1 MKTKIVCT
9 LGPACSDP
17 AIIEQLILAGARILR
32 LNFSHGDASQFVGIV
47 RTIREVEERLGIPIA
62 VLQDLSGPKIRIGNL
77 DVPAIPFLHGDR
89 CLFGPSS
96 IPREEGEK
104 LPFIPFDREEILD
117 SIEIGDTLILADGTL
132 TFSVVGKAGGF
143 FVIEAKNAG
152 IVTSRKGVALPGKK
166 VKVPALTEKDKVDL
180 REGLA
185 LGVDAVALSF
195 VQSPEDVLDARAV
208 MQKAGRVV
216 PICAKLERQNAV
228 DRLDD
233 ILAVADIIMVA
244 RGDLGVE
251 CPLAHLPAMQK
262 LIIRRCNQMHK
273 PVIVATQMLL
283 SMVNNPIPTRAE
295 TTDVANAVLD
305 GADCV
310 MLSEETAMGNFPVET
325 VRYMERITEEAEKLL
340 ASGQHGYIPDRS
352 NDNNISQYLSYC
364 ACYLAEAQKAR
375 AIVAHSR
382 SGLSGRALSE
392 QRPSVPVYILTPNAA
407 SLRPLNFSWGI
418 NPRLTRM
425 SEGSDLDRVE
435 AFIEESGEFEKG
447 DLIIITAEQ
456 MKNNAPCPISPN
468 ILKVYQK

>member
-9 LGPACSDP
+9 LGPACTDP
-17 AIIEQLILAGARILR
+17 SVIEQLVLAGARVLR
-32 LNFSHGDASQFVGIV
+32 LNFSHADASQFVGTM
-47 RTIREVEERLGIPIA
+47 RSIREIEERLGIPIA
-62 VLQDLSGPKIRIGNL
+62 VMQDLSGPKIRIGNL
-77 DVPAIPFLHGDR
+77 DVPSITVMNGDK
-89 CLFGPSS
+89 CLFGP
-96 IPREEGEK
+96 PTAKREKE
-104 LPFIPFDREEILD
+104 LPLIPFDRKEIL
-117 SIEIGDTLILADGTL
+117 ETLEVGDTLILADGTL
-132 TFSVVGKAGGF
+132 NFRVVGPAGDL
-143 FVIEAKNAG
+143 FVVEAQNAG
-152 IVTSRKGVALPGKK
+152 IITSRKGLALPGKK
-166 VKVPALTEKDKVDL
+166 VKVPALTEKDRKDL
-180 REGLA
+180 CEGLA

-195 VQSPEDVLDARAV
+195 VQSPEDVLDARAE

-216 PICAKLERQNAV
+216 PICAKLERQSAV

-233 ILAVADIIMVA
+233 ILAVTDIVMVA

-262 LIIRRCNQMHK
+262 LIIRRCNQRNK

-325 VRYMERITEEAEKLL
+325 VRYMAKITEEAEKLL

-352 NDNNISQYLSYC
+352 RDHNISQYLSYC
-364 ACYLAEAQKAR
+364 ACYLAENQKAK

-392 QRPSVPVYILTPNAA
+392 QRPSVPVFILTPNVE

-435 AFIEESGEFEKG
+435 VFIEESPEFEKG

-456 MKNNAPCPISPN
+456 MKNNVKGPVSPN